1 MTISW
6 IQRKPSA
13 GLFGRKM
20 SLPSRSYIVLVL
32 STLIILLGGGVTLLW
47 QIHQGTSSRADG
59 GDVVGPPT
67 LPAATV
73 DQIFAEVG
81 SPMVGTGKIVEQAAR
96 RANIDDAFALAVWW
110 VETNDGQAGVGLN
123 NRNPGAV
130 ASTNGFIF
138 YPSYADA
145 VTDWFSVLRSRYIDR
160 GLTSVYTICYPY
172 VATSHSLEWANKV
185 VNYMLRYRG
194 EAPAPTPVPTL
205 GHAPVYPQFMPS
217 HETTMGED
225 RKAESKLPAPPTTVA
240 QPATGIP
247 ALTTLPT
254 FSAQNSLPWAI
265 CALLV
270 VLALLLVRLNSS
282 RQRKAVQ
289 VVEAVTE
296 ALQPVSSLPPLYV
309 NEYSPI
315 AEPAS
320 SPSSFWQEQL
330 AQFQNAQR
338 VQAQA
343 QSAGGP
349 ISSAEGLFAAS
360 VANSASISDGFLRT
374 PGAKPVLLVD
384 GIPQLSFY
392 EPLSVAQTSQAA
404 IGSGGMPGSLRARRL
419 VQMPTQERYPTT
431 EMLPPLSR
439 PGLSLPGRLP
449 EPVAV
454 GAPASMPEPVV
465 VGAGTRPSGGGL
477 LRRYGMEQ
485 AGRQ

>member
-6 IQRKPSA
+6 LQRKPSA
-13 GLFGRKM
+13 ELFGRRI
-20 SLPSRSYIVLVL
+20 SLPSRSSYIALVL

-47 QIHQGTSSRADG
+47 QIHQGTNSRADG

-73 DQIFAEVG
+73 DKIFAEVG

-96 RANIDDAFALAVWW
+96 QENIDDAFALAVWW

-138 YPSYADA
+138 YPSYANA
-145 VTDWFSVLRSRYIDR
+145 VTDWFSVLRSRYVTR

-217 HETTMGED
+217 HETTMSED
-225 RKAESKLPAPPTTVA
+225 RKVESKLPLAPTAVT
-240 QPATGIP
+240 QPETGIP
-247 ALTTLPT
+247 ALTGLSTLST
-254 FSAQNSLPWAI
+254 QSALPWAI
-265 CALLV
+265 GALLV
-270 VLALLLVRLNSS
+270 VLALLLIRLNS
-282 RQRKAVQ
+282 RKQRTAVQ

-320 SPSSFWQEQL
+320 SPSSFWQAQL
-330 AQFQNAQR
+330 AQFQHAQM
-338 VQAQA
+338 AQT
-343 QSAGGP
+343 QSIHGP
-349 ISSAEGLFAAS
+349 ISSADGLFATLLPDDLLS
-360 VANSASISDGFLRT
+360 TSDDFLHT
-374 PGAKPVLLVD
+374 PVGEPVLMVD
-384 GIPQLSFY
+384 GIPQLSFD
-392 EPLSVAQTSQAA
+392 EPLSVAQASQSAM
-404 IGSGGMPGSLRARRL
+404 GPGGMPGKLRARRL
-419 VQMPTQERYPTT
+419 VQMSPEGSYLMAATF
-431 EMLPPLSR
+431 PPFPR

-454 GAPASMPEPVV
+454 GAPANVPELVGA
-465 VGAGTRPSGGGL
+465 GAGTRPAGGGL
-477 LRRYGMEQ
+477 LRRYGMEPTSK
-485 AGRQ
+485 G

>member
-1 MTISW
+1 M
-6 IQRKPSA
+6 
-13 GLFGRKM
+13 
-20 SLPSRSYIVLVL
+20 PSRSYTALVL

-47 QIHQGTSSRADG
+47 QIHQGTSGRADG

-145 VTDWFSVLRSRYIDR
+145 ETDWFTVLRSRYVDR

-194 EAPAPTPVPTL
+194 EAPPPTPVPTL

-225 RKAESKLPAPPTTVA
+225 RQAESKMHPVPTPVV
-240 QPATGIP
+240 QPETGIP
-247 ALTTLPT
+247 ALTGIPT
-254 FSAQNSLPWAI
+254 FSTQSSLPWAI
-265 CALLV
+265 GALLV
-270 VLALLLVRLNSS
+270 VLALLLIRLNSKK
-282 RQRKAVQ
+282 QRGAIQ
-289 VVEAVTE
+289 VVEAMTE
-296 ALQPVSSLPPLYV
+296 ELQPVSQRPPLYV

-315 AEPAS
+315 AEPVS

-330 AQFQNAQR
+330 AQIQNAQLM
-338 VQAQA
+338 QA
-343 QSAGGP
+343 QSAGEP
-349 ISSAEGLFAAS
+349 ISSAGSIFAAYMTDS
-360 VANSASISDGFLRT
+360 VSISDAISDDFLRT
-374 PGAKPVLLVD
+374 PEGEPVLMVD
-384 GIPQLSFY
+384 GVPQLSFD
-392 EPLSVAQTSQAA
+392 EPASVALAAQAA
-404 IGSGGMPGSLRARRL
+404 MGSGGMPGRLRARRL
-419 VQMPTQERYPTT
+419 VQMSPEGSYPMT
-431 EMLPPLSR
+431 EGLPPLSR

-449 EPVAV
+449 EPVGAAASGSVPELV
-454 GAPASMPEPVV
+454 G
-465 VGAGTRPSGGGL
+465 VGAGTRPAGGGL